1 VTVAA
6 ASRDDPVLSPASRED
21 FEAWLERNG
30 ETSRGVWLKIAK
42 KNARESTVTYAEA
55 VEAALCFGWID
66 GQKARLDDRYWLQR
80 FTPRTARSPW
90 SKINREKAE
99 RLIAEGRMRPSGRS
113 AVESAKADG
122 RWDAAY
128 AGSRT
133 ATVPA
138 DLQRRLDEDPEAAE
152 AFAALDASN
161 RYAIIWRLGQAKR
174 PETRARRLSKYVQM
188 LRAGERIHP

>member
-6 ASRDDPVLSPASRED
+6 ASRDDPVLSLACGEA

-30 ETSRGVWLKIAK
+30 ETSRGAWLKIAK

-66 GQKARLDDRYWLQR
+66 GQKARFDDRYWLQR
-80 FTPRTARSPW
+80 FSPRTARSPW

-113 AVESAKADG
+113 AVENAKADG

-138 DLQRRLDEDPEAAE
+138 DLQRRLAEDPEAAE

-174 PETRARRLSKYVQM
+174 PETRERRLFEYVQM
-188 LRAGERIHP
+188 LRAGKRIHP

>member
-1 VTVAA
+1 MSVAA
-6 ASRDDPVLSPASRED
+6 ASRDDPVLSLASGEA

-30 ETSRGVWLKIAK
+30 ETSRGAWLKIAK
-42 KNARESTVTYAEA
+42 KNAPESTVTYAEA

-66 GQKARLDDRYWLQR
+66 GQKARFDDHYWLQR
-80 FTPRTARSPW
+80 FSPRTARSPW

-99 RLIAEGRMRPSGRS
+99 RLIDEGRMRPPGRS

-122 RWDAAY
+122 RWQAAY

-138 DLQRRLDEDPEAAE
+138 DLQRELDEDPQAAE

-174 PETRARRLSKYVQM
+174 PDTRARRLSKYVQM

>member
-1 VTVAA
+1 VSVAA
-6 ASRDDPVLSPASRED
+6 ASRDDPVLSLASGEA
-21 FEAWLERNG
+21 FEAWLEMNG
-30 ETSRGVWLKIAK
+30 ETSPGAWLKIAK
-42 KNARESTVTYAEA
+42 KNAPESTVTYAEA

-66 GQKARLDDRYWLQR
+66 GQKARFDDHYWLQR
-80 FTPRTARSPW
+80 FSPRTARSPW

-99 RLIAEGRMRPSGRS
+99 RLIDEGRMRPAGRS
-113 AVESAKADG
+113 AVENAKADG

-138 DLQRRLDEDPEAAE
+138 DLQRLLDEDPQAAE

-188 LRAGERIHP
+188 LRAGKRIHP